1 MATGWICH
9 ERYFW
14 HDTGSGP
21 LGAPAGGYLEPL
33 RHPDHP
39 DTKRRFRNL
48 VEVSGLLDALVPLK
62 PRPATRD
69 ELLRVHTEAHV
80 TRMREL
86 SEAGGG
92 DAGDGES
99 PFGPGSYDIAALA
112 AGGVITA
119 VDAVL
124 SGTVSHAYAL
134 VRPPGHHAVPD
145 RGIGFCM
152 FGNIAV
158 AAEHARSR
166 GLSRIA
172 VVDWDVHHGN
182 GTQTIFEADPG
193 VLAISLHQDGLFPE
207 ASGGVAERGTG
218 PGEGFTVNIP
228 LPAGSGAGAYLEA
241 FDRVVEPAVRAFEPE
256 LVFVA
261 SGFDASAF
269 DPLARMALNSAAYR
283 ALTSRVLS
291 LGAPVIAAHEGGYSP
306 EYVPF
311 CGLAVVETLAG
322 VRTPV
327 TDPFLDAL
335 LTIPGQELAPHQRE
349 AVARAAAALDLE
361 AVRPR
366 P

>member
-1 MATGWICH
+1 MSTGWICH

-14 HDTGSGP
+14 HDTGTGP
-21 LGAPAGGYLEPL
+21 LGMPGGGYLEPL
-33 RHPDHP
+33 RHPDTP
-39 DTKRRFRNL
+39 EAKRRLRNL
-48 VEVSGLLDALVPLK
+48 VEVSGLLDALVPVA
-62 PRPATRD
+62 PRPATEA

-86 SEAGGG
+86 SESGGG

-99 PFGPGSYDIAALA
+99 AFGPGSYEIARLA
-112 AGGVITA
+112 AGGVIAA

-124 SGTVSHAYAL
+124 DGTVDNAYAL

-145 RGIGFCM
+145 QGIGFCM

-166 GLSRIA
+166 GLRRVA

-182 GTQTIFEADPG
+182 GTQAVFESDPG
-193 VLAISLHQDGLFPE
+193 VLAVSLHQDGLFP
-207 ASGGVAERGTG
+207 ADSGRVAERGTG
-218 PGEGFTVNIP
+218 AGEGFTVNVP
-228 LPAGSGAGAYLEA
+228 LPAGSGSGAYEEA
-241 FDRVVEPAVRAFEPE
+241 FERVVGPAVRAFEPE

-261 SGFDASAF
+261 CGFDAGAF
-269 DPLARMALNSAAYR
+269 DPLARMCLHSDAYR
-283 ALTSRVLS
+283 MMTARVLS
-291 LGAPVIAAHEGGYSP
+291 YGAPVVVVHEGGYSP

-327 TDPFLDAL
+327 TDPFLESL
-335 LTIPGQELAPHQRE
+335 LGIPGQDLAPHQRE
-349 AVARAAAALDLE
+349 AVERAAAALDLE

>member
-1 MATGWICH
+1 MATGWVCH

-14 HDTGSGP
+14 HDTGTAP
-21 LGAPAGGYLEPL
+21 LGASADHLEPL

-39 DTKRRFRNL
+39 GTKRRFRNL

-62 PRPATRD
+62 PRPATED

-86 SEAGGG
+86 SESGGG
-92 DAGDGES
+92 DAGDGGS
-99 PFGPGSYDIAALA
+99 PFGRGSYEIAALA

-124 SGTVSHAYAL
+124 SGTVSNAYAL
-134 VRPPGHHAVPD
+134 VRPPGHHALPD
-145 RGIGFCM
+145 RGMGFCM

-166 GLSRIA
+166 GVGRIA

-182 GTQTIFEADPG
+182 GTQAIFEADPG
-193 VLAISLHQDGLFPE
+193 VLAVSLHQDGLFPE
-207 ASGGVAERGTG
+207 AAGAVTERGIG
-218 PGEGFTVNIP
+218 AGEGFTVNVP
-228 LPAGSGAGAYLEA
+228 LPAGSGSGAYLDA
-241 FDRVVEPAVRAFEPE
+241 FDRVVEPAVRAFRPD

-269 DPLARMALNSAAYR
+269 DPLARMSLHSDAYR
-283 ALTSRVLS
+283 WLTSRVLS
-291 LGAPVIAAHEGGYSP
+291 LGAPVVVAHEGGYSP

-311 CGLAVVETLAG
+311 CGLAVVETLSG

-327 TDPFLDAL
+327 TDPFLGSL
-335 LTIPGQELAPHQRE
+335 LTVPGQDLAAHQRE
-349 AVARAAAALDLE
+349 AVDRAAAALDPE